1 MKVEHYLGSPAHYRA
16 FARFLVEIADDP
28 SLAVPRLGEPPEAAV
43 VTSSQGSDVQVIGD
57 VVTPPL
63 PVAPHDIPA
72 AAPAAAPKK
81 RGRPPKAEAPVE
93 AAPVVAPAA
102 EPVAAEPTIEEP
114 VAPPPAATIDDV
126 RKAMGDY
133 VKVFGMAAAQEDG
146 PALLRTLFGD
156 GVAKISSIPA
166 DGYGLAVEEINA
178 MTAKNPHGRAKVA

>member
-16 FARFLVEIADDP
+16 FARFLIEVADEGGK
-28 SLAVPRLGEPPEAAV
+28 GEFS
-43 VTSSQGSDVQVIGD
+43 VTVNPVTDVA
-57 VVTPPL
+57 PPL
-63 PVAPHDIPA
+63 PVEPHDIPA
-72 AAPAAAPKK
+72 AGPAPAETPTPAAAPRK

-102 EPVAAEPTIEEP
+102 EPVAADPTIEEP

-133 VKVFGMAAAQEDG
+133 VKVYGMAAAQEDG

-166 DGYGLAVEEINA
+166 DGYGLAVEEIKA
-178 MTAKNPHGRAKVA
+178 MTAKNPHGRAMVACHGG

>member
-1 MKVEHYLGSPAHYRA
+1 M
-16 FARFLVEIADDP
+16 
-28 SLAVPRLGEPPEAAV
+28 
-43 VTSSQGSDVQVIGD
+43 
-57 VVTPPL
+57 
-63 PVAPHDIPA
+63 
-72 AAPAAAPKK
+72 
-81 RGRPPKAEAPVE
+81 
-93 AAPVVAPAA
+93 APAA